1 MMRFSAI
8 GGTGIAP
15 LNGREGEMSAIRYFV
30 ALMLVVT
37 LPPLFFYWL
46 LIHPFINFWRAKGI
60 GFTYAVILAIVA
72 AGLVGLFSIRHYL
85 LAIDLGT
92 HYLLVALGVL
102 CLALSG
108 TMRFALHKHLTIAT
122 LLGLPEI
129 APDRYPRT
137 LVIEG
142 MYACIRHPRY
152 VQLMIALIGYALIAN
167 YLAAYFV
174 VALWIPALCIIVLL
188 EERELRDH
196 FGTAYEDYCRRVP
209 KFMPRLRDMRK
220 QRSVADSLNPN

>member
-1 MMRFSAI
+1 MDS
-8 GGTGIAP
+8 
-15 LNGREGEMSAIRYFV
+15 IRYFL
-30 ALMLVVT
+30 ALILVVT
-37 LPPLFFYWL
+37 LPPLFFYWS
-46 LIHPFINFWRAKGI
+46 LIHTFINFWRTKGI
-60 GFTYAVILAIVA
+60 GVTYSVILAIVA

-92 HYLLVALGVL
+92 HYLLVGLGVL

-137 LVIEG
+137 LVTEG
-142 MYACIRHPRY
+142 MYARIRHPRY
-152 VQLMIALIGYALIAN
+152 VQLLIALIGYALIAN
-167 YLAAYFV
+167 YLAAYCV
-174 VALWIPALCIIVLL
+174 VALWIPAIYIIVLL

-196 FGTAYEDYCRRVP
+196 FGKVFEDYCRRVP
-209 KFMPRLRDMRK
+209 KFMPRLKGREK
-220 QRSVADSLNPN
+220 SAICC

>member
-1 MMRFSAI
+1 MDS
-8 GGTGIAP
+8 
-15 LNGREGEMSAIRYFV
+15 IRYFL
-30 ALMLVVT
+30 ALILVVT

-46 LIHPFINFWRAKGI
+46 RIDPYINFWRTKGI
-60 GFTYAVILAIVA
+60 GVTYGVILTIIA

-92 HYLLVALGVL
+92 NYLLVGLGVL

-108 TMRFALHKHLTIAT
+108 TMRFALQRHLTIAT

-137 LVIEG
+137 LVTEG
-142 MYACIRHPRY
+142 IYARLRHPRY
-152 VQLMIALIGYALIAN
+152 VQLLIALIGYALIAN
-167 YLAAYFV
+167 YLASYFV
-174 VALWIPALCIIVLL
+174 VVLWIPAIHIIVLL

-196 FGTAYEDYCRRVP
+196 FGKAYEDYCRRVP
-209 KFMPRLRDMRK
+209 KFMPRLGVREKRDPSATR
-220 QRSVADSLNPN
+220 

>member
-1 MMRFSAI
+1 MNS
-8 GGTGIAP
+8 
-15 LNGREGEMSAIRYFV
+15 IRYFL
-30 ALMLVVT
+30 ALILVVT

-60 GFTYAVILAIVA
+60 GVTYSVVLTIIA
-72 AGLVGLFSIRHYL
+72 AGLLGLFSIRHHL

-92 HYLLVALGVL
+92 NYVLAGLGIL

-108 TMRFALHKHLTIAT
+108 MMRFALHRHLTLST

-137 LVIEG
+137 LVTEG
-142 MYACIRHPRY
+142 LYARIRHPRY
-152 VQLMIALIGYALIAN
+152 VQVVIALTGYALIAN
-167 YLAAYFV
+167 YLASYLV
-174 VALWIPALCIIVLL
+174 VALWIPAIYIIVVL

-196 FGTAYEDYCRRVP
+196 FGKVYEDYCRRVP
-209 KFMPRLRDMRK
+209 RFMPRLGGGGK
-220 QRSVADSLNPN
+220 TQPIGDSLKPN